1 MFHLVY
7 ILAFTVIASFAIFN
21 LIRNVIT
28 LNQETSKRNYSYSNR
43 RSNSRKNS
51 NSETNLHSNLH
62 PELLDENGQIINEP
76 LLLMRSASVE
86 DVRQQLDD
94 LYDASPSRK
103 NDTTD

>member
-21 LIRNVIT
+21 LIRNLIT
-28 LNQETSKRNYSYSNR
+28 LNRDTSRRNYPYSR
-43 RSNSRKNS
+43 RSGARGNS
-51 NSETNLHSNLH
+51 NSDNSLHPNLH
-62 PELLDENGQIINEP
+62 PELLDENGRIINEP

-94 LYDASPSRK
+94 IYDASPSRR
-103 NDTTD
+103 TDATD

>member
-7 ILAFTVIASFAIFN
+7 ISAFTVIASFAVVN
-21 LIRNVIT
+21 LIRNLIV
-28 LNQETSKRNYSYSNR
+28 LNKDTAR
-43 RSNSRKNS
+43 RSYPYQGRSGARRNS
-51 NSETNLHSNLH
+51 NSNPSLHANLH
-62 PELLDENGQIINEP
+62 PELLDENGRVIDEP

-103 NDTTD
+103 NDATD